1 MAAVVAITTT
11 GVFAEPE
18 STGSAF
24 SAAPTPTDSATGSP
38 PPDSATGSPPAG
50 TAGGSSSPVVP
61 SRTYTQTVSTPP
73 GARTYTDPYNLI
85 GEGSRI
91 DNGRNVQVSCTITAP
106 SAPSVGLYWYQIAS
120 PPWGNQYYSPA
131 NAFLNG
137 DPPEGPGTTVV
148 DETVPDC
155 PR

>member
-1 MAAVVAITTT
+1 MVAAVVVTAT
-11 GVFAEPE
+11 GVLG
-18 STGSAF
+18 TGTGGGGSA
-24 SAAPTPTDSATGSP
+24 TPASISGDSDSGP
-38 PPDSATGSPPAG
+38 PVMPG
-50 TAGGSSSPVVP
+50 
-61 SRTYTQTVSTPP
+61 RTYTQTVNTSA

-85 GEGSRI
+85 GEGPRI

-137 DPPEGPGTTVV
+137 DPPEGPGMTVV

-155 PR
+155 PQ